1 VKEVVVISHTHQGM
15 FWHLMVSEF
24 FRIFTMLPYI
34 QANEDVYIHLGW
46 PYPHVLMDSLYKFI
60 NIPKYVTMTI
70 PRSSAERFDSCSFT
84 LTLLSVCDTG
94 SAFCLTPR
102 CKRT

>member
-1 VKEVVVISHTHQGM
+1 VRKQTSKDGEWRKVKEVVVLSHTHQGM

-46 PYPHVLMDSLYKFI
+46 AYPHVLMDSLYEFV
-60 NIPKYVTMTI
+60 NIPKYATMTI
-70 PRSSAERFDSCSFT
+70 PRSFAEIR
-84 LTLLSVCDTG
+84 LLLLHTH
-94 SAFCLTPR
+94 ALECL
-102 CKRT
+102 